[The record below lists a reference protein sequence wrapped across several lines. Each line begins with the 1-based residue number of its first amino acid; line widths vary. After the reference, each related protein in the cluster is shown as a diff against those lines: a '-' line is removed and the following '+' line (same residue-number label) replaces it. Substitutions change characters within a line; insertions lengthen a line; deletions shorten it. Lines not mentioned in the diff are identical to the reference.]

1 MRAVFFILLIL
12 CVAPIQATLP
22 VAVEGQ
28 ALPSLAP
35 MLERTTPA
43 VVNITTRGQT
53 RQRFE
58 LPLVDDP
65 LFRRFFDI
73 PNFERVQQTSSLG
86 SGVIIDAAQ
95 GYILTNNHVISNAYE
110 INVTLADGR
119 ELAAEIIGRDP
130 DTDVAVI
137 KIPPH
142 ELTAIP
148 LSDSANIRVGDFVVA
163 IGNPFGLGQ
172 TVTSGI
178 VSALGRSGLGIES
191 YEDFIQTDASI
202 NLGNSGGALVNL
214 RGELVGINTAIFGA
228 GNGNAGSIGIGF
240 AIPINM
246 AYDIMQQLIKHG
258 EVKRGRLGAHGQN
271 LTAQLAQAFNI
282 DLNYGVI
289 LTQIESQS
297 PADKAGLRVGDVVVS
312 ANGRKIRSTAD
323 MHNLVGLLRIGQT
336 IELKLYRQGIEK
348 ILVAEIQPIDIA
360 IIDGARFNARLAG
373 AQIGEIRESKLQQGM
388 VEYLQIREIVPASN
402 AWEAGLRKGDILYS
416 INKQLIR
423 NFDEAFDVIAD
434 NSRGM
439 ILNIRRDGREH
450 YLLIK

>member
-43 VVNITTRGQT
+43 VVNIATRGQT

-58 LPLVDDP
+58 LPLADDP

-73 PNFERVQQTSSLG
+73 PSFERVQQTSSLG

-95 GYILTNNHVISNAYE
+95 GYILTNNHVISDAYE

-137 KIPPH
+137 KIPPQ

-148 LSDSANIRVGDFVVA
+148 LSDSASIRVGDFVVA

-202 NLGNSGGALVNL
+202 NLGNSG
-214 RGELVGINTAIFGA
+214 
-228 GNGNAGSIGIGF
+228 
-240 AIPINM
+240 
-246 AYDIMQQLIKHG
+246 
-258 EVKRGRLGAHGQN
+258 
-271 LTAQLAQAFNI
+271 
-282 DLNYGVI
+282 
-289 LTQIESQS
+289 
-297 PADKAGLRVGDVVVS
+297 
-312 ANGRKIRSTAD
+312 
-323 MHNLVGLLRIGQT
+323 
-336 IELKLYRQGIEK
+336 
-348 ILVAEIQPIDIA
+348 
-360 IIDGARFNARLAG
+360 
-373 AQIGEIRESKLQQGM
+373 
-388 VEYLQIREIVPASN
+388 
-402 AWEAGLRKGDILYS
+402 
-416 INKQLIR
+416 
-423 NFDEAFDVIAD
+423 
-434 NSRGM
+434 
-439 ILNIRRDGREH
+439 
-450 YLLIK
+450 